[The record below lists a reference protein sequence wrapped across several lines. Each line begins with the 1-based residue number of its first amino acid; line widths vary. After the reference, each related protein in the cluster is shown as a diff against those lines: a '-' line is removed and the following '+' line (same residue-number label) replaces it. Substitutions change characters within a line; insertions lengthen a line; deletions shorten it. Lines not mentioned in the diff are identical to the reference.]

1 MTAEAPA
8 FDDAKARR
16 NAIILAA
23 SQAIFGATSTALVVT
38 SGLVGSTIAPSAA
51 WATLPMALSIVG
63 TALTTFPIS
72 LMMRRIGRRAGF
84 VLCALAGAAGAFI
97 GAYAIFQRSFG
108 LFLLGCLITGI
119 YQASASY
126 YRFAAADTASPAFR
140 PKAISWVMTGGII
153 AALVGTFM
161 VMATT
166 NLFAPVTFAGTWVVM
181 GVLGVI
187 GAGILLFIDIPLTQ
201 KHDAPSGR
209 PLSVIA
215 RQPRYIVAAMT
226 AMLAFGIMVLVMTA
240 TPVAMLGCGFSVQ
253 DSSWVIQWHALAMF
267 VPSFFTG
274 SLIQRFGAE
283 KISAIGMLLL
293 VGAAVSGLLGIHFE
307 NFAIGLVLLG
317 LGWNFGY
324 IGGTTMLTETYEPDE
339 KNKAQGLNDFLVFT
353 TTAITSLM
361 AGKLLAWFGWEGV
374 NYAVFPMVVL
384 ALVMIVWLARHPYP
398 LARHPGE
405 GRGPALGVD
414 REAGSRPSPG

>member
-1 MTAEAPA
+1 MTAEVAT

-16 NAIILAA
+16 NAMILAA

-38 SGLVGSTIAPSAA
+38 SGLIGSTLAPSVA

-72 LMMRRIGRRAGF
+72 LMMRRVGRRTGF

-97 GAYAIFQRSFG
+97 GAYAIFVRSFE
-108 LFLLGCLITGI
+108 LFLLGCLVSGI

-140 PKAISWVMTGGII
+140 PKAISWVMTGGIV

-166 NLFAPVTFAGTWVVM
+166 NLFAPVTFAGTWVAM
-181 GVLGVI
+181 AVLALV
-187 GAGILLFIDIPLTQ
+187 GAAILLFIDIPLTQ

-209 PLSVIA
+209 PLGVIA

-240 TPVAMLGCGFSVQ
+240 TPVAMLGCGFSVK

-274 SLIQRFGAE
+274 SLITRFGAE

-293 VGAAVSGLLGIHFE
+293 VGAAVSGLMGIHFE
-307 NFAIGLVLLG
+307 NFAIGLILLG

-324 IGGTTMLTETYEPDE
+324 IGGTTMLTETYEPEE

-353 TTAITSLM
+353 TTAVTSLM

-374 NYAVFPMVVL
+374 NFAVFPMVVL
-384 ALVMIVWLARHPYP
+384 ALVMIAWLVRHPQGK
-398 LARHPGE
+398 A
-405 GRGPALGVD
+405 AKAV
-414 REAGSRPSPG
+414 

>member
-1 MTAEAPA
+1 VTVEAVT
-8 FDDAKARR
+8 FDDTKSRR
-16 NAIILAA
+16 NALVLAVA
-23 SQAIFGATSTALVVT
+23 QAFYGSAITAIAVT
-38 SGLVGSTIAPSAA
+38 SGLVGSQLAPSAA
-51 WATLPMALSIVG
+51 WATLPMSMTIVG
-63 TALTTFPIS
+63 TAVTTFPIS
-72 LMMRRIGRRAGF
+72 LMMRRVGRRTGF

-97 GAYAIFQRSFG
+97 GAYAIFVRSFE
-108 LFLLGCLITGI
+108 LFLLGCLVSGI

-140 PKAISWVMTGGII
+140 PKAISWVMTGGIV

-166 NLFAPVTFAGTWVVM
+166 NLFAPVTFAGTWVAM
-181 GVLGVI
+181 AVLSLV
-187 GAGILLFIDIPLTQ
+187 GAAILLFIDIPLTQ

-209 PLSVIA
+209 PLGVIA

-240 TPVAMLGCGFSVQ
+240 TPVAMLGCGFSVK

-283 KISAIGMLLL
+283 KVSAIGMLLL
-293 VGAAVSGLLGIHFE
+293 VGAAVSGLMGIHFE
-307 NFAIGLVLLG
+307 NFAIGLILLG

-324 IGGTTMLTETYEPDE
+324 IGGTSMLTETYEPEE

-384 ALVMIVWLARHPYP
+384 ALVMIVWLVRHP
-398 LARHPGE
+398 LGKVAR
-405 GRGPALGVD
+405 AV
-414 REAGSRPSPG
+414 

>member
-1 MTAEAPA
+1 MTADAA
-8 FDDAKARR
+8 TFDDAKARR
-16 NAIILAA
+16 NALILAA

-38 SGLVGSTIAPSAA
+38 SGLIGSTLAPSVA

-72 LMMRRIGRRAGF
+72 LMMRRVGRRTGF

-97 GAYAIFQRSFG
+97 GAYAIFVRSFE
-108 LFLLGCLITGI
+108 LFLLGCLVSGI

-140 PKAISWVMTGGII
+140 PKAISWVMTGGIV

-166 NLFAPVTFAGTWVVM
+166 NLFAPVTFAGTWVAMAV
-181 GVLGVI
+181 VALV
-187 GAGILLFIDIPLTQ
+187 GAAILLFIDIPLTQ

-209 PLSVIA
+209 PLGVIA

-240 TPVAMLGCGFSVQ
+240 TPVAMLGCGFSVK

-274 SLIQRFGAE
+274 SLITRFGAE

-293 VGAAVSGLLGIHFE
+293 VGAAVSGLMGIHFE
-307 NFAIGLVLLG
+307 NFAIGLILLG

-324 IGGTTMLTETYEPDE
+324 IGGTTMLTETYEPEE

-353 TTAITSLM
+353 TTAVTSLM

-374 NYAVFPMVVL
+374 NFAVFPMVVL
-384 ALVMIVWLARHPYP
+384 ALVMIAWLVRHPQGK
-398 LARHPGE
+398 A
-405 GRGPALGVD
+405 AKAV
-414 REAGSRPSPG
+414 

>member
-1 MTAEAPA
+1 MTAEAIA
-8 FDDAKARR
+8 FDDSKARR
-16 NAIILAA
+16 NAMILAG

-38 SGLVGSTIAPSAA
+38 AGLVGSQLAPSAS
-51 WATLPMALSIVG
+51 WATLPMSLSIVG
-63 TALTTFPIS
+63 TALTTYPIS
-72 LMMRRIGRRAGF
+72 MMMRRLGRRTGF
-84 VLCALAGAAGAFI
+84 VLCALAGAAGAAI
-97 GAYAIFQRSFG
+97 GAYGIFQRSFT
-108 LFLLGCLITGI
+108 LFLIGCLVSGI

-140 PKAISWVMTGGII
+140 PKAISWVMTGGIV

-181 GVLGVI
+181 SALALA
-187 GAGILLFIDIPLTQ
+187 GAGMLLFIDIPLTQ
-201 KHDAPSGR
+201 RHDAPSGR
-209 PLSVIA
+209 PLRVIA
-215 RQPRYIVAAMT
+215 GQPRYIVAAMT

-240 TPVAMLGCGFSVQ
+240 TPVAMLGCGFSVK

-274 SLIQRFGAE
+274 TLIARFGAE
-283 KISAIGMLLL
+283 RISAIGMLLL

-324 IGGTTMLTETYEPDE
+324 IGGTTMLTETYEPEE

-353 TTAITSLM
+353 TTAVTSLM
-361 AGKLLAWFGWEGV
+361 AGNLLAWFGWAGV

-384 ALVMIVWLARHPYP
+384 ALVMIVWLVRHPFGKP
-398 LARHPGE
+398 VKA
-405 GRGPALGVD
+405 A
-414 REAGSRPSPG
+414 

>member
-1 MTAEAPA
+1 MTAGAPA

-16 NAIILAA
+16 NAMVLAA
-23 SQAIFGATSTALVVT
+23 SQAVFGATSTALVVT
-38 SGLVGSTIAPSAA
+38 SGLVGSTLAPGAA

-63 TALTTFPIS
+63 TALTTFPVS
-72 LMMRRIGRRAGF
+72 LMMRRLGRRAGF
-84 VLCALAGAAGAFI
+84 VLCALAGAVGALI

-108 LFLLGCLITGI
+108 LFLLGCLIFGI

-126 YRFAAADTASPAFR
+126 YRFAAADTASPEFR
-140 PKAISWVMTGGII
+140 PRAISWVMTGGIV
-153 AALVGTFM
+153 AALAGTFM
-161 VMATT
+161 VMATS
-166 NLFAPVTFAGTWVVM
+166 NLFAPVTFGGTWVVM
-181 GVLGVI
+181 AVLALS
-187 GAGILLFIDIPLTQ
+187 GAAILLFIDIPLTQ

-209 PLSVIA
+209 PLGVIA

-226 AMLAFGIMVLVMTA
+226 ATLAFGIMVLVMTA
-240 TPVAMLGCGFSVQ
+240 TPVAMLGCGFSVK

-274 SLIQRFGAE
+274 SLIARFGAE

-307 NFAIGLVLLG
+307 NFAIGLILLG

-324 IGGTTMLTETYEPDE
+324 IGGTTMLTGTYEPEE

-353 TTAITSLM
+353 TTAVTSLM

-384 ALVMIVWLARHPYP
+384 ALVMIAWLARHP
-398 LARHPGE
+398 
-405 GRGPALGVD
+405 RGKAMK
-414 REAGSRPSPG
+414 AA

>member
-1 MTAEAPA
+1 VTAEAA
-8 FDDAKARR
+8 TFDDAKARR
-16 NAIILAA
+16 NAMILAA

-38 SGLVGSTIAPSAA
+38 SGLIGSTLAPSVA

-72 LMMRRIGRRAGF
+72 LMMRRVGRRTGF

-97 GAYAIFQRSFG
+97 GAYAIFVRSFE
-108 LFLLGCLITGI
+108 LFLLGCLVSGI

-140 PKAISWVMTGGII
+140 PKAISWVMTGGIV

-166 NLFAPVTFAGTWVVM
+166 NLFAPVTFAGTWVAM
-181 GVLGVI
+181 AVLALV
-187 GAGILLFIDIPLTQ
+187 GAAILLFIDIPLTQ

-209 PLSVIA
+209 PLGVIA

-240 TPVAMLGCGFSVQ
+240 TPVAMLGCGFSVK

-274 SLIQRFGAE
+274 SLITRFGAE

-293 VGAAVSGLLGIHFE
+293 VGAAVSGLMGIHFE
-307 NFAIGLVLLG
+307 NFAIGLILLG

-324 IGGTTMLTETYEPDE
+324 IGGTTMLTETYEPEE

-353 TTAITSLM
+353 TTAVTSLM

-374 NYAVFPMVVL
+374 NFAVFPMVVL
-384 ALVMIVWLARHPYP
+384 ALVMIAWLVRHPQGK
-398 LARHPGE
+398 A
-405 GRGPALGVD
+405 AKAV
-414 REAGSRPSPG
+414 

>member
-1 MTAEAPA
+1 MTAEAA
-8 FDDAKARR
+8 TFDDAKARR
-16 NAIILAA
+16 NALILAA
-23 SQAIFGATSTALVVT
+23 TQAIFGATSTALVVT
-38 SGLVGSTIAPSAA
+38 SGLVGSTLAPSVA

-72 LMMRRIGRRAGF
+72 LMMRRVGRRTGF
-84 VLCALAGAAGAFI
+84 VLCALAGAAGAFL
-97 GAYAIFQRSFG
+97 GAYAIFQRSFP

-140 PKAISWVMTGGII
+140 PKAISWVMTGGIV

-166 NLFAPVTFAGTWVVM
+166 NLFAPVTFAGTWVAM
-181 GVLGVI
+181 AVLALV
-187 GAGILLFIDIPLTQ
+187 GAAILLLIDIPLTQ

-209 PLSVIA
+209 PLGVIA

-240 TPVAMLGCGFSVQ
+240 TPVAMLGCGFSVK

-274 SLIQRFGAE
+274 SLITRFGAE

-307 NFAIGLVLLG
+307 NFAIGLILLG

-324 IGGTTMLTETYEPDE
+324 IGGTTMLTETYEPEE

-353 TTAITSLM
+353 TTAVTSLM

-384 ALVMIVWLARHPYP
+384 ALVMIVWLARHP
-398 LARHPGE
+398 
-405 GRGPALGVD
+405 LGKVV
-414 REAGSRPSPG
+414 RAV